1 MFWWKKSVSDFNCSI
16 SLWQEQ
22 THLSELILIGVLGSF
37 GSLALESR
45 FDVLLSELLSAFS
58 LSTM

>member
-1 MFWWKKSVSDFNCSI
+1 MEKISDFKCSI

-37 GSLALESR
+37 ALESR
-45 FDVLLSELLSAFS
+45 FDVSLSVLLSEFLSVFS